1 MIISGIIWEKVI
13 SLLTTLIP
21 SLHSPWF
28 TFFKIPQNHTQ
39 TDNAENKR
47 THLLGRVPCSC
58 KTATVNT
65 YHHLIKPLQLY
76 SVLRFNPWWNKNHR
90 LPHTLTCC
98 ITVYPDHTHTRVL
111 WLQSLLLPWRQACTL
126 HSWDISGKGS
136 VRILQIVYDES
147 LALGSGGE
155 HRHSSIH
162 SPYNKKSLKQ
172 Q

>member
-98 ITVYPDHTHTRVL
+98 ITVYPDHTHTRTLTPIAAVAMETGLYSTFLGYFRKRKCENSSDCL
-111 WLQSLLLPWRQACTL
+111 WWIACFGKRRWAQAL
-126 HSWDISGKGS
+126 IH
-136 VRILQIVYDES
+136 S
-147 LALGSGGE
+147 LAL
-155 HRHSSIH
+155 
-162 SPYNKKSLKQ
+162 
-172 Q
+172 